1 MRERRNYSN
10 ALKAKIVLEVLSGQK
25 TMAEIASAH
34 SVHPNQISKWKKQVL
49 EGLPDI
55 FSVNEAERY
64 RQQTQEQLIAQLYQ
78 QIGQLKVELDWLKKN
93 LNLSIEQ
100 KRMSIDMNNTMIPI
114 WKQCELLGLNRST
127 LYYKPAA
134 ISEYNLM
141 LLRLL
146 DEQYTRTP
154 FYGIRKMTKW
164 LNRRGY
170 SVNHKRVRRL
180 MRVMGLQAIHPKPWL
195 SKKDDNHK
203 IYPYLLNG
211 VDIKSSNQVWAS
223 DITYIRMREG
233 FIYLVA
239 VMDWYSRYVLSWA
252 ISISL
257 DTAFCI
263 EALERALEKGRPE
276 IFNTDQ
282 GSQFTS
288 KDFTDEL
295 LTRSVRISMDGR
307 GRVFDN
313 IFIER
318 LWRSLKYEEVYLKEY
333 ATVTEAVENIT
344 HYFHFYNEE
353 RIHQS
358 LDYKTPQEVYYGMS
372 KIKEKG
378 GYALAGFT
386 P

>member
-1 MRERRNYSN
+1 
-10 ALKAKIVLEVLSGQK
+10 
-25 TMAEIASAH
+25 
-34 SVHPNQISKWKKQVL
+34 
-49 EGLPDI
+49 
-55 FSVNEAERY
+55 
-64 RQQTQEQLIAQLYQ
+64 
-78 QIGQLKVELDWLKKN
+78 
-93 LNLSIEQ
+93 
-100 KRMSIDMNNTMIPI
+100 MSIDMNNTIIPI
-114 WKQCELLGLNRST
+114 WKQCEILGLNRST

-146 DEQYTRTP
+146 DEQYIRTP

-170 SVNHKRVRRL
+170 SINHKRVRRL

-195 SKKDDNHK
+195 SKKDDNHN

-223 DITYIRMREG
+223 DITYIRMRKG

-252 ISISL
+252 VSITL

-263 EALERALEKGRPE
+263 KALESALEKGRPE
-276 IFNTDQ
+276 IFNTGQD
-282 GSQFTS
+282 SQFTS

-295 LTRSVRISMDGR
+295 LTRFVKVSMDGQ

-313 IFIER
+313 IFI
-318 LWRSLKYEEVYLKEY
+318 
-333 ATVTEAVENIT
+333 
-344 HYFHFYNEE
+344 
-353 RIHQS
+353 
-358 LDYKTPQEVYYGMS
+358 
-372 KIKEKG
+372 
-378 GYALAGFT
+378 
-386 P
+386 

>member
-1 MRERRNYSN
+1 
-10 ALKAKIVLEVLSGQK
+10 
-25 TMAEIASAH
+25 
-34 SVHPNQISKWKKQVL
+34 
-49 EGLPDI
+49 
-55 FSVNEAERY
+55 
-64 RQQTQEQLIAQLYQ
+64 
-78 QIGQLKVELDWLKKN
+78 
-93 LNLSIEQ
+93 
-100 KRMSIDMNNTMIPI
+100 
-114 WKQCELLGLNRST
+114 
-127 LYYKPAA
+127 
-134 ISEYNLM
+134 
-141 LLRLL
+141 
-146 DEQYTRTP
+146 
-154 FYGIRKMTKW
+154 MTKW
-164 LNRRGY
+164 LNKRGY

-180 MRVMGLQAIHPKPWL
+180 MRFMGLEAIHPKPWL
-195 SKKDDNHK
+195 SKKDNSHK

-211 VDIKSSNQVWAS
+211 VAITHSNQVWAT
-223 DITYIRMREG
+223 DITYIRMSKG

-252 ISISL
+252 VSVSL
-257 DTAFCI
+257 DTGFCI
-263 EALERALEKGRPE
+263 EALERALEIGCPE
-276 IFNTDQ
+276 IFNSDQ

-288 KDFTDEL
+288 KDFRDNL
-295 LTRSVRISMDGR
+295 LSMSVKVSMDGQ

-333 ATVTEAVENIT
+333 ATVMEAVENIT

-358 LDYKTPQEVYYGMS
+358 LDYKTPHEVYYGMS

>member
-1 MRERRNYSN
+1 M
-10 ALKAKIVLEVLSGQK
+10 LEK
-25 TMAEIASAH
+25 DIA
-34 SVHPNQISKWKKQVL
+34 V
-49 EGLPDI
+49 
-55 FSVNEAERY
+55 
-64 RQQTQEQLIAQLYQ
+64 
-78 QIGQLKVELDWLKKN
+78 
-93 LNLSIEQ
+93 
-100 KRMSIDMNNTMIPI
+100 
-114 WKQCELLGLNRST
+114 
-127 LYYKPAA
+127 
-134 ISEYNLM
+134 
-141 LLRLL
+141 
-146 DEQYTRTP
+146 
-154 FYGIRKMTKW
+154 
-164 LNRRGY
+164 GY
-170 SVNHKRVRRL
+170 ERVRRL
-180 MRVMGLQAIHPKPWL
+180 MRVMGLQAIYPKPWL
-195 SKKDDNHK
+195 SKKDDSYK
-203 IYPYLLNG
+203 VYPYLLNG

-223 DITYIRMREG
+223 DITYIRMRKG

-295 LTRSVRISMDGR
+295 LTRFVKVSMDGR

>member
-1 MRERRNYSN
+1 
-10 ALKAKIVLEVLSGQK
+10 
-25 TMAEIASAH
+25 
-34 SVHPNQISKWKKQVL
+34 
-49 EGLPDI
+49 
-55 FSVNEAERY
+55 
-64 RQQTQEQLIAQLYQ
+64 
-78 QIGQLKVELDWLKKN
+78 
-93 LNLSIEQ
+93 
-100 KRMSIDMNNTMIPI
+100 MSIDMNNTMIPI
-114 WKQCELLGLNRST
+114 SKQCELLDLNRST
-127 LYYKPAA
+127 LYYRPLG
-134 ISEYNLM
+134 ISEYNL
-141 LLRLL
+141 LLMRLL

-164 LNRRGY
+164 LNKRGY

-195 SKKDDNHK
+195 SKKDGSHK

-211 VDIKSSNQVWAS
+211 VDVKRSDQVWAT
-223 DITYIRMREG
+223 DITYIRMRKG

-252 ISISL
+252 VSVSL
-257 DTAFCI
+257 DTGFCI
-263 EALERALEKGRPE
+263 EALERALEIGCPE
-276 IFNTDQ
+276 IFNSDQ

-295 LTRSVRISMDGR
+295 LGKSVKVSMDGR

-333 ATVTEAVENIT
+333 ATVMEAVENIT
-344 HYFHFYNEE
+344 NYFHFYNGE
-353 RIHQS
+353 RFHQS
-358 LDYKTPQEVYYGMS
+358 LDYKTPREVYYGMS

>member
-1 MRERRNYSN
+1 
-10 ALKAKIVLEVLSGQK
+10 
-25 TMAEIASAH
+25 
-34 SVHPNQISKWKKQVL
+34 
-49 EGLPDI
+49 
-55 FSVNEAERY
+55 
-64 RQQTQEQLIAQLYQ
+64 
-78 QIGQLKVELDWLKKN
+78 
-93 LNLSIEQ
+93 
-100 KRMSIDMNNTMIPI
+100 MSIDMNNTMIPI
-114 WKQCELLGLNRST
+114 CKQCELLDLNRST
-127 LYYKPAA
+127 LYYKPEG
-134 ISEYNLM
+134 ISEYNL
-141 LLRLL
+141 LLMSLL

-164 LNRRGY
+164 LNKRGY
-170 SVNHKRVRRL
+170 YVNHKRVRRL

-195 SKKDDNHK
+195 SKKDGSHK

-211 VDIKSSNQVWAS
+211 VDIKRSNQVWAS
-223 DITYIRMREG
+223 DITYIRMKKG

-252 ISISL
+252 VSISL
-257 DTAFCI
+257 ETAFCI
-263 EALERALEKGRPE
+263 EALKRALEMGRPE
-276 IFNTDQ
+276 IFNSDQ

-295 LTRSVRISMDGR
+295 LGRSVKISMDGS

-313 IFIER
+313 IFMER

-333 ATVTEAVENIT
+333 ASVTDAIENIT
-344 HYFHFYNEE
+344 NYFHFYNGE
-353 RIHQS
+353 RFHQS
-358 LDYKTPQEVYYGMS
+358 LDYKTPHQVYYGMS

>member
-1 MRERRNYSN
+1 
-10 ALKAKIVLEVLSGQK
+10 
-25 TMAEIASAH
+25 
-34 SVHPNQISKWKKQVL
+34 
-49 EGLPDI
+49 
-55 FSVNEAERY
+55 
-64 RQQTQEQLIAQLYQ
+64 
-78 QIGQLKVELDWLKKN
+78 
-93 LNLSIEQ
+93 
-100 KRMSIDMNNTMIPI
+100 
-114 WKQCELLGLNRST
+114 
-127 LYYKPAA
+127 
-134 ISEYNLM
+134 
-141 LLRLL
+141 
-146 DEQYTRTP
+146 
-154 FYGIRKMTKW
+154 MTKW

-211 VDIKSSNQVWAS
+211 VDIKCSNQVWAS
-223 DITYIRMREG
+223 DITYIRMRKG

-295 LTRSVRISMDGR
+295 LTRFVKVSMDGR

-358 LDYKTPQEVYYGMS
+358 LD
-372 KIKEKG
+372 
-378 GYALAGFT
+378 
-386 P
+386 

>member
-1 MRERRNYSN
+1 
-10 ALKAKIVLEVLSGQK
+10 
-25 TMAEIASAH
+25 
-34 SVHPNQISKWKKQVL
+34 
-49 EGLPDI
+49 
-55 FSVNEAERY
+55 
-64 RQQTQEQLIAQLYQ
+64 
-78 QIGQLKVELDWLKKN
+78 
-93 LNLSIEQ
+93 
-100 KRMSIDMNNTMIPI
+100 MSIDMNNRTILI
-114 WKQCELLGLNRST
+114 SKQCDLLDLNRST
-127 LYYKPAA
+127 LYYKPKG

-146 DEQYTRTP
+146 DEQYIRTP
-154 FYGIRKMTKW
+154 FYGMRKMTKW
-164 LNRRGY
+164 LNKRGY

-180 MRVMGLQAIHPKPWL
+180 MRLMGLQAIHPKPWL
-195 SKKDDNHK
+195 SKKDDSHK
-203 IYPYLLNG
+203 IYPYLLHG
-211 VDIKSSNQVWAS
+211 IDIKHSNQVWAS
-223 DITYIRMREG
+223 DITYIRMRKG

-252 ISISL
+252 VSISL

-263 EALERALEKGRPE
+263 KALERALEKGYPE
-276 IFNTDQ
+276 IFNSDQ

-295 LTRSVRISMDGR
+295 LSRSVRISMDGR

-318 LWRSLKYEEVYLKEY
+318 LWRSLKYEEIYLKEY
-333 ATVTEAVENIT
+333 ATVLEAIENIGN
-344 HYFHFYNEE
+344 YFRFYNGE
-353 RIHQS
+353 RFHQS

-378 GYALAGFT
+378 GYKVAGFT

>member
-1 MRERRNYSN
+1 
-10 ALKAKIVLEVLSGQK
+10 
-25 TMAEIASAH
+25 
-34 SVHPNQISKWKKQVL
+34 
-49 EGLPDI
+49 
-55 FSVNEAERY
+55 
-64 RQQTQEQLIAQLYQ
+64 
-78 QIGQLKVELDWLKKN
+78 
-93 LNLSIEQ
+93 
-100 KRMSIDMNNTMIPI
+100 
-114 WKQCELLGLNRST
+114 
-127 LYYKPAA
+127 
-134 ISEYNLM
+134 M

-211 VDIKSSNQVWAS
+211 VDIKCSNQVWAS
-223 DITYIRMREG
+223 DITYIRMRKG

-295 LTRSVRISMDGR
+295 LTRSVKISMDGR

-358 LDYKTPQEVYYGMS
+358 LD
-372 KIKEKG
+372 
-378 GYALAGFT
+378 
-386 P
+386 

>member
-1 MRERRNYSN
+1 
-10 ALKAKIVLEVLSGQK
+10 
-25 TMAEIASAH
+25 
-34 SVHPNQISKWKKQVL
+34 
-49 EGLPDI
+49 
-55 FSVNEAERY
+55 
-64 RQQTQEQLIAQLYQ
+64 
-78 QIGQLKVELDWLKKN
+78 
-93 LNLSIEQ
+93 
-100 KRMSIDMNNTMIPI
+100 MSIDMNNTMIPI
-114 WKQCELLGLNRST
+114 SKQCELLDLNRST
-127 LYYKPAA
+127 LYYRPLG
-134 ISEYNLM
+134 ISEYNL
-141 LLRLL
+141 LLMRLL
-146 DEQYTRTP
+146 NEQYTRTP

-164 LNRRGY
+164 LNKRGY

-195 SKKDDNHK
+195 SKKDGSHK

-211 VDIKSSNQVWAS
+211 VDVKRSDQVWAT
-223 DITYIRMREG
+223 DITYIRMRKG

-252 ISISL
+252 VSVSL
-257 DTAFCI
+257 DTGFCI
-263 EALERALEKGRPE
+263 EALERALEIGCPE
-276 IFNTDQ
+276 IFNSDQ

-295 LTRSVRISMDGR
+295 LGKSVKVSMDGR

-333 ATVTEAVENIT
+333 ATVMEAVENIT
-344 HYFHFYNEE
+344 NYFHFYNGE
-353 RIHQS
+353 RFHQS
-358 LDYKTPQEVYYGMS
+358 LDYKTPREVYYGMS

>member
-1 MRERRNYSN
+1 M
-10 ALKAKIVLEVLSGQK
+10 
-25 TMAEIASAH
+25 
-34 SVHPNQISKWKKQVL
+34 
-49 EGLPDI
+49 
-55 FSVNEAERY
+55 
-64 RQQTQEQLIAQLYQ
+64 
-78 QIGQLKVELDWLKKN
+78 
-93 LNLSIEQ
+93 
-100 KRMSIDMNNTMIPI
+100 
-114 WKQCELLGLNRST
+114 
-127 LYYKPAA
+127 
-134 ISEYNLM
+134 
-141 LLRLL
+141 
-146 DEQYTRTP
+146 
-154 FYGIRKMTKW
+154 
-164 LNRRGY
+164 
-170 SVNHKRVRRL
+170 NHKRVRRL
-180 MRVMGLQAIHPKPWL
+180 LRLMGLETIYPKRCRF
-195 SKKDDNHK
+195 SKKDGSHR

-211 VDIKSSNQVWAS
+211 LAIMRSNQVWAS
-223 DITYIRMREG
+223 DITYIRMKRG

-263 EALERALEKGRPE
+263 EALKRALKMGCPE
-276 IFNTDQ
+276 IFNSDQ

-288 KDFTDEL
+288 KGFTDEL
-295 LTRSVRISMDGR
+295 LGRSVQISMDGR

-333 ATVTEAVENIT
+333 ATVMDAVENIT

-358 LDYKTPQEVYYGMS
+358 LDYKTPYEVYYGMS